1 MYVYTHADTSLMSD
15 PVHEIICM
23 HLPSMEEENEEKD
36 EFRKES
42 I

>member
-1 MYVYTHADTSLMSD
+1 MSD

-23 HLPSMEEENEEKD
+23 HLASMGEENEERD